1 MDATSR
7 VRSSDPSGIDRMH
20 RDLNLSSEP
29 SILRS
34 YISDLENVLAQKTP
48 SRPLTESDIS
58 EGNTKQYDNVAK
70 RAEKVMRDAAR
81 ESSEHSVLKMPK
93 VRKGHQY

>member
-1 MDATSR
+1 
-7 VRSSDPSGIDRMH
+7 MH

-34 YISDLENVLAQKTP
+34 YISDLENFLAQETP

-58 EGNTKQYDNVAK
+58 TGDTKRYNKADD
-70 RAEKVMRDAAR
+70 RAEKIMRDVTK
-81 ESSEHSVLKMPK
+81 HSANKMPK
-93 VRKGHQY
+93 VRKNHQS